1 MSTSNTQQ
9 GRFGGW
15 ADYGEWADRDF
26 RLRTPAEE
34 AGTGGSRTT
43 VVEVLTQ
50 LSPVALPR
58 WFVEDRV
65 RDGRDLCR
73 LPPGPDAAAECG
85 PPGGSADGA
94 AEGLAED
101 PAEDL
106 AEDAALVRPYIRSGG
121 RAEAAHDLRF
131 ETVLTATGLHE
142 DWPGGRA
149 LDEDQLRICRRC
161 ESPQSVAEIAV
172 AIDAPIGVAKVLIG
186 DALDLGLLVPHD
198 TAPIFDGKP
207 PLALLK
213 RVHASLAKLA

>member
-1 MSTSNTQQ
+1 MSTSNTQRD
-9 GRFGGW
+9 RFGGW

-26 RLRTPAEE
+26 RVRTPADET
-34 AGTGGSRTT
+34 GTGGSRTT

-58 WFVEDRV
+58 WFVEGRTQ
-65 RDGRDLCR
+65 DGSDLCR
-73 LPPGPDAAAECG
+73 LTPGEDGTPECV
-85 PPGGSADGA
+85 P
-94 AEGLAED
+94 EG
-101 PAEDL
+101 
-106 AEDAALVRPYIRSGG
+106 EDATVVRPYVRAGG
-121 RAEAAHDLRF
+121 RAEAAHDLQF

-142 DWPGGRA
+142 EWPGERE
-149 LDEDQLRICRRC
+149 LDEDQMRICRQC